1 MYYIRV
7 HDFLCSA
14 QLAIFYCPDFNI
26 RPQSADSGKH
36 DLHAILALNSLQQAY
51 REMQHSPGEAA
62 VAKVTI
68 AIATARSRVIFTL
81 ALEVPRKPGQSGYIA
96 KAGQRSFSFVLSG
109 ERSAGN
115 RKEKSRLLPGV
126 GGTVI
131 FSFLGQK
138 LRTNGSVLAEKQRQS
153 TKEDSP
159 ELGARALERRRPHA
173 KSASLAIWQLNGTQ
187 RCRLCSQDTSVRLPP
202 FSRRATKFSRT
213 CESAGTDCLCLRYTA
228 VLSRV

>member
-1 MYYIRV
+1 
-7 HDFLCSA
+7 
-14 QLAIFYCPDFNI
+14 
-26 RPQSADSGKH
+26 
-36 DLHAILALNSLQQAY
+36 
-51 REMQHSPGEAA
+51 MQNSPGEAA

-96 KAGQRSFSFVLSG
+96 KAGQRSLALYFRAKGAQGTAKKNLH
-109 ERSAGN
+109 
-115 RKEKSRLLPGV
+115 RLLPGV

-131 FSFLGQK
+131 FYFLGQK
-138 LRTNGSVLAEKQRQS
+138 LRTKGRVLAEKQRQS

-187 RCRLCSQDTSVRLPP
+187 RCRLCSQVTSVRLPP

-228 VLSRV
+228 VLARV